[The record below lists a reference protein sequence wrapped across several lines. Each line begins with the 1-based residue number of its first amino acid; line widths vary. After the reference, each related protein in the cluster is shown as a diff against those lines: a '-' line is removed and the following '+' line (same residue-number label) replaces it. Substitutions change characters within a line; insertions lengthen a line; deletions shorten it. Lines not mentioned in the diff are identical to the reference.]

1 MKLSLSTLY
10 TIGRMA
16 NVDSR
21 RDTFAERRMLVRAI
35 TLVAAVA
42 LVLATTACGGGGGPQ
57 QEARPGPAAQG
68 LPEWVPVYPGARI
81 SGIETRAAGVETYTT
96 FQLDS
101 PKDCQ
106 QVFAWYDEKLKVASF
121 NVVGNT
127 DRLVACDGIMRA
139 DGAGHTRAL
148 NLNGGGATGGPS
160 RFAFQA
166 VVRDLPGGAIASGDA
181 RIPAWVP
188 QYPGVKPANVVV
200 RQEGPERSAD
210 FSFTTGDD
218 AQKVMGWYERAL
230 KEAKFTIVTS
240 GAFDSSTAKMTA
252 QDATGRSIVNIR
264 MEPAGARKVVAIEAR
279 EGIQ

>member
-1 MKLSLSTLY
+1 MVKLD
-10 TIGRMA
+10 A
-16 NVDSR
+16 R
-21 RDTFAERRMLVRAI
+21 RDTFTGRRLLVRAI
-35 TLVAAVA
+35 TLVGAVVIA
-42 LVLATTACGGGGGPQ
+42 LATTACSGDGPQ
-57 QEARPGPAAQG
+57 QEARPGPAVQG
-68 LPEWVPVYPGARI
+68 LPDWVPVYPGARV
-81 SGIETRAAGVETYTT
+81 SGIETRTAGVETYTT

-101 PKDCQ
+101 AKDCQ
-106 QVFAWYDEKLKVASF
+106 QVFAWYDEKLKVAGF

-166 VVRDLPGGAIASGDA
+166 VVRDLPGGAIAGGDA

-188 QYPGVKPANVVV
+188 QYPGSKPANVVV

-252 QDATGRSIVNIR
+252 QDATGRSIVTIR
-264 MEPAGARKVVAIEAR
+264 MEPAGPRKVVAIEAR
-279 EGIQ
+279 EGTQ